1 LGPSTSRTFVVP
13 RRLPRCGLDELARA
27 GGLLIVEKAC
37 SEMRETQMLSER
49 VSNAAWGDALNRGS
63 VDYFTQGVYKT
74 GVQI

>member
-1 LGPSTSRTFVVP
+1 
-13 RRLPRCGLDELARA
+13 
-27 GGLLIVEKAC
+27 VEKAC